1 MAENPIVK
9 FLQQT
14 IRDIS
19 KFPTKGIAVVVTS
32 ETGDAYTN
40 YHNISMSDKL
50 VISGLI
56 QQDATLD
63 MLAANGFI
71 EYEDDENEDDENED
85 DENEDYNGNEEEE

>member
-71 EYEDDENEDDENED
+71 EYEDDENEDDNED
-85 DENEDYNGNEEEE
+85 DNDNEEEE

>member
-71 EYEDDENEDDENED
+71 EYEDDENEDEDGDEDED
-85 DENEDYNGNEEEE
+85 EDEDVIEEEE

>member
-1 MAENPIVK
+1 M
-9 FLQQT
+9 
-14 IRDIS
+14 
-19 KFPTKGIAVVVTS
+19 TS

-71 EYEDDENEDDENED
+71 EYGDDDDDENEDDND
-85 DENEDYNGNEEEE
+85 NDNEEEE

>member
-19 KFPTKGIAVVVTS
+19 KFPTKGIAIVVTS

-63 MLAANGFI
+63 MLVANGFI
-71 EYEDDENEDDENED
+71 EYEDDEDDENDENED
-85 DENEDYNGNEEEE
+85 DNDNEEEE

>member
-19 KFPTKGIAVVVTS
+19 KFPTKGIAVIATS
-32 ETGDAYTN
+32 DGDEIYTS
-40 YHNISMSDKL
+40 YHNVPMQDKL
-50 VISGLI
+50 VISGLV

-63 MLAANGFI
+63 MLAANGYLM
-71 EYEDDENEDDENED
+71 EEEEDDEGEDT
-85 DENEDYNGNEEEE
+85 EEEE

>member
-19 KFPTKGIAVVVTS
+19 KFPTKGIAVIATS
-32 ETGDAYTN
+32 DGDEIYTS
-40 YHNISMSDKL
+40 YHNVPMQDKL
-50 VISGLI
+50 VISGLV

-63 MLAANGFI
+63 MLAANGYLVENDGED
-71 EYEDDENEDDENED
+71 EYTEDV
-85 DENEDYNGNEEEE
+85 EEEE

>member
-19 KFPTKGIAVVVTS
+19 KFPTKGIAIVVTS

-71 EYEDDENEDDENED
+71 EYGDDDDDENEDDND
-85 DENEDYNGNEEEE
+85 NEEEE

>member
-19 KFPTKGIAVVVTS
+19 KFPTKGIAVIATS
-32 ETGDAYTN
+32 DGDEIYTS
-40 YHNISMSDKL
+40 YHNVPMQDKL
-50 VISGLI
+50 VISGLV

-63 MLAANGFI
+63 MLAANGYLAD
-71 EYEDDENEDDENED
+71 EDEDDEDA
-85 DENEDYNGNEEEE
+85 EEEE

>member
-19 KFPTKGIAVVVTS
+19 KFPTKGIAVIATS
-32 ETGDAYTN
+32 DGDEIYTS
-40 YHNISMSDKL
+40 YHNVPMQDKL
-50 VISGLI
+50 VISGLV

-63 MLAANGFI
+63 MLAANG
-71 EYEDDENEDDENED
+71 YLAEDDEDDEDTED
-85 DENEDYNGNEEEE
+85 TEEEE

>member
-19 KFPTKGIAVVVTS
+19 NFPTKGIAIVVTS

-71 EYEDDENEDDENED
+71 EYEDDEDDD
-85 DENEDYNGNEEEE
+85 DADEEIDEEEE

>member
-19 KFPTKGIAVVVTS
+19 KFPTKGIAVIATS
-32 ETGDAYTN
+32 DGNEIYTS
-40 YHNISMSDKL
+40 YHNVPMQDKL
-50 VISGLI
+50 VISGLV

-63 MLAANGFI
+63 MLAANGYLAEDA
-71 EYEDDENEDDENED
+71 EYDEDEDAEEDE
-85 DENEDYNGNEEEE
+85 

>member
-19 KFPTKGIAVVVTS
+19 KFPTKGIAVIATS
-32 ETGDAYTN
+32 DGDEIYTS
-40 YHNISMSDKL
+40 YHNVPMQDKL
-50 VISGLI
+50 VISGLV

-63 MLAANGFI
+63 MLAANGYLMD
-71 EYEDDENEDDENED
+71 EEEDDEGEDT
-85 DENEDYNGNEEEE
+85 EEEE

>member
-19 KFPTKGIAVVVTS
+19 KFPTKGIAVIATS
-32 ETGDAYTN
+32 DGDEIYTS
-40 YHNISMSDKL
+40 YHNVPMQDKL
-50 VISGLI
+50 VISGLV

-63 MLAANGFI
+63 MLAANGYLM
-71 EYEDDENEDDENED
+71 EEEEDDECEDI
-85 DENEDYNGNEEEE
+85 EEEE

>member
-63 MLAANGFI
+63 MLVANGFI
-71 EYEDDENEDDENED
+71 EYEDEDYNDNEDDND
-85 DENEDYNGNEEEE
+85 NEEEE

>member
-19 KFPTKGIAVVVTS
+19 KFPTKGIAVIATS
-32 ETGDAYTN
+32 DGDEIYTS
-40 YHNISMSDKL
+40 YHNVPMQDKL
-50 VISGLI
+50 VISGLV

-63 MLAANGFI
+63 MLAVNGYLM
-71 EYEDDENEDDENED
+71 EEEEEEEEDDECKDI
-85 DENEDYNGNEEEE
+85 EEEE

>member
-19 KFPTKGIAVVVTS
+19 KFPTKGIAVIATS
-32 ETGDAYTN
+32 DGDEIYTS
-40 YHNISMSDKL
+40 YHNVPMQDKL
-50 VISGLI
+50 VISGLV

-63 MLAANGFI
+63 MLAANGYLADDD
-71 EYEDDENEDDENED
+71 EDEDDE
-85 DENEDYNGNEEEE
+85 EEE

>member
-19 KFPTKGIAVVVTS
+19 KFPTKGIAVIATS
-32 ETGDAYTN
+32 DGDEIYTS
-40 YHNISMSDKL
+40 YHNVPMQDKL
-50 VISGLI
+50 VISGLV

-63 MLAANGFI
+63 MLAANG
-71 EYEDDENEDDENED
+71 YLADDDEEDED
-85 DENEDYNGNEEEE
+85 TEDAEEEE

>member
-19 KFPTKGIAVVVTS
+19 KFPTKGIAVIATS
-32 ETGDAYTN
+32 DGDEIYTS
-40 YHNISMSDKL
+40 YHNVPMQDKL
-50 VISGLI
+50 VISGLV

-63 MLAANGFI
+63 MLAANGYLMD
-71 EYEDDENEDDENED
+71 EEEEEEDDDEEDDEDI
-85 DENEDYNGNEEEE
+85 EEEER

>member
-19 KFPTKGIAVVVTS
+19 KFPTKGIAVIATS
-32 ETGDAYTN
+32 DGYEIYTS
-40 YHNISMSDKL
+40 YHNVPMQDKL
-50 VISGLI
+50 VISGLV

-63 MLAANGFI
+63 MLAANGYLAEDA
-71 EYEDDENEDDENED
+71 EYDEDEDAEEDE
-85 DENEDYNGNEEEE
+85 

>member
-71 EYEDDENEDDENED
+71 EYEDDESEDDENED
-85 DENEDYNGNEEEE
+85 DENTEEEE

>member
-19 KFPTKGIAVVVTS
+19 KFPTKGVAVIAIS
-32 ETGDAYTN
+32 DGDEIYAN
-40 YHNISMSDKL
+40 YYNVPMQDKL
-50 VISGLI
+50 VISGLV

-63 MLAANGFI
+63 MLAANGL
-71 EYEDDENEDDENED
+71 ESLM
-85 DENEDYNGNEEEE
+85 

>member
-19 KFPTKGIAVVVTS
+19 KFPTKGIAVIATS
-32 ETGDAYTN
+32 DGDEIYTS
-40 YHNISMSDKL
+40 YHNVPMQDKL
-50 VISGLI
+50 VISGLV

-63 MLAANGFI
+63 MLAARGR
-71 EYEDDENEDDENED
+71 
-85 DENEDYNGNEEEE
+85 

>member
-71 EYEDDENEDDENED
+71 EYEDDEDDENED
-85 DENEDYNGNEEEE
+85 DNDNEEEE

>member
-19 KFPTKGIAVVVTS
+19 KFPTKGIAVIATS
-32 ETGDAYTN
+32 DGDEIYTS
-40 YHNISMSDKL
+40 YHNVPMQDKL
-50 VISGLI
+50 VISGLV

-63 MLAANGFI
+63 MLATNG
-71 EYEDDENEDDENED
+71 YLAYDDEDDEDTEDA
-85 DENEDYNGNEEEE
+85 EEEE

>member
-19 KFPTKGIAVVVTS
+19 KFPTKGIAVIATS
-32 ETGDAYTN
+32 DGDEIYTSYYN
-40 YHNISMSDKL
+40 VPMQDKL
-50 VISGLI
+50 VISGLV

-63 MLAANGFI
+63 MLAANG
-71 EYEDDENEDDENED
+71 YLVEDDEDEADEDTED
-85 DENEDYNGNEEEE
+85 AEEKE

>member
-19 KFPTKGIAVVVTS
+19 KFPTKGIAVIATS
-32 ETGDAYTN
+32 NGDEIYTS
-40 YHNISMSDKL
+40 YHNVPMQDKL
-50 VISGLI
+50 VISGLV

-63 MLAANGFI
+63 MLAANG
-71 EYEDDENEDDENED
+71 YLVEDDEEDED
-85 DENEDYNGNEEEE
+85 TEDAEEEK

>member
-19 KFPTKGIAVVVTS
+19 KFPTKGIAVIATS
-32 ETGDAYTN
+32 DGDEIYIS
-40 YHNISMSDKL
+40 YHNVPMQDKL
-50 VISGLI
+50 VISGLV

-63 MLAANGFI
+63 MLAANGYLAEGA
-71 EYEDDENEDDENED
+71 EYDEDEDAEEDE
-85 DENEDYNGNEEEE
+85 

>member
-19 KFPTKGIAVVVTS
+19 KFPTKGIAVIATS
-32 ETGDAYTN
+32 DGGEIYTS
-40 YHNISMSDKL
+40 YHNVPMQDKL
-50 VISGLI
+50 IISGLV

-63 MLAANGFI
+63 MLAANG
-71 EYEDDENEDDENED
+71 YLADDEDEDED
-85 DENEDYNGNEEEE
+85 TEEEE